1 MAGIGA
7 SILVYVV
14 GHHGTWG
21 PMAGMVAAQ
30 GAVADQQQYPWTFLI
45 SDQSVKLN

>member
-14 GHHGTWG
+14 GHHGKRG

-30 GAVADQQQYPWTFLI
+30 GAVANQQ
-45 SDQSVKLN
+45 